1 MVGIVLVY
9 EVLWVYGIKP
19 EFLLVNHRWVSLA
32 LVRVQPI
39 SSSAA
44 SGSKPQQEHLQRT
57 KTMLLPFQCVLI
69 RSIGETEILLA
80 ASGSSVYSFDL
91 NCGSVLSTWRS
102 EHCNLFPVGSST
114 PQTLSSKPSP
124 KPQNGPSNEDVKS
137 SPTKSKLE
145 DGNCKPIDTQNSNL
159 VIKLAGS
166 SNGQHIVAI
175 TEDKCVHVLR
185 LSADGA
191 LIQLS
196 ER

>member
-1 MVGIVLVY
+1 
-9 EVLWVYGIKP
+9 
-19 EFLLVNHRWVSLA
+19 
-32 LVRVQPI
+32 
-39 SSSAA
+39 
-44 SGSKPQQEHLQRT
+44 
-57 KTMLLPFQCVLI
+57 MLLPFQCVLI

-102 EHCNLFPVGSST
+102 ENCNLFSVGSST

-124 KPQNGPSNEDVKS
+124 KPQNGPSSEDVKS
-137 SPTKSKLE
+137 SPTKSMLE
-145 DGNCKPIDTQNSNL
+145 DGNCKSNDTQNSNL

-166 SNGQHIVAI
+166 SNGQHIIAI

>member
-1 MVGIVLVY
+1 M
-9 EVLWVYGIKP
+9 YGIKP

-32 LVRVQPI
+32 LVRVQPV

-44 SGSKPQQEHLQRT
+44 SGSKQQEHSQRS

-69 RSIGETEILLA
+69 RSVGETEILLA
-80 ASGSSVYSFDL
+80 ASGSSIYSFDL
-91 NCGSVLSTWRS
+91 NRGSVLSTWRS
-102 EHCNLFPVGSST
+102 EHCNLFSVGSST
-114 PQTLSSKPSP
+114 PQTQSP
-124 KPQNGPSNEDVKS
+124 KPSRKPQNSPSNEDVKS
-137 SPTKSKLE
+137 SPTKSRLDDE
-145 DGNCKPIDTQNSNL
+145 NCKSIDTQNSNF

-166 SNGQHIVAI
+166 SNGQHIIAV

-185 LSADGA
+185 LSADGT